1 MKRLTLIR
9 HAKSS
14 WKDPTLDDFERPLN
28 KRGQRDL
35 PKMAT
40 RLGEYGIEPEL
51 ILASNANRALT
62 TASEIHR
69 HLNLKPEQLQTH
81 PELYASCTE
90 TLMYLLQNQSDHLNS
105 IMLVGHN
112 PALHQLADMLTQ
124 SHLEK
129 FPTAAVL
136 HMHLSITQWHELA
149 AGCATS
155 ILFDYPKKHAST
167 AA

>member
-14 WKDPTLDDFERPLN
+14 WKDPTLDDFDRPLN
-28 KRGQRDL
+28 KRGLRDL
-35 PKMAT
+35 PKMAE
-40 RLGEYGIEPEL
+40 RLDESGIMPEL
-51 ILASNANRALT
+51 ILTSDANRAFT
-62 TASEIHR
+62 TASEIQR
-69 HLNLKPEQLQTH
+69 QLQLEPEQLQTH
-81 PELYASCTE
+81 PELYASCAK
-90 TLMYLLQNQSDHLNS
+90 TLMYLLQNQSDHLSN
-105 IMLVGHN
+105 IMLIGHN

-167 AA
+167 TA

>member
-1 MKRLTLIR
+1 MKQLTLVR

-35 PKMAT
+35 PKMAK
-40 RLGEYGIEPEL
+40 RLEKYSIVPDL
-51 ILASNANRALT
+51 ILASGANRAIT
-62 TASEIHR
+62 TATEIHQQ
-69 HLNLKPEQLQTH
+69 LNLIPEQLQTH
-81 PELYASCTE
+81 PELYASCAE
-90 TLMYLLQNQSDHLNS
+90 TLMYLLQNQSDHLKS

-112 PALHQLADMLTQ
+112 PALHQLAELLTQ
-124 SHLEK
+124 NRLEK
-129 FPTAAVL
+129 LPTAAVL

-149 AGCATS
+149 AGCATN

-167 AA
+167 TA